1 VTHERSAA
9 IILSIPGDECADFTQ
24 RFGADLQR
32 QGGAKRDAVAQLRGA
47 ADGGCARRLEAC
59 AELDGR

>member
-32 QGGAKRDAVAQLRGA
+32 QGGAKRDAVA
-47 ADGGCARRLEAC
+47 
-59 AELDGR
+59 